1 MISPT
6 LSKRMQQKYCMHP
19 SEDWG
24 EGIYF
29 LPEGDR
35 AAVIAV
41 HQLPAMPETLWLR
54 LLGRD
59 NVQKWAVTELMALPK
74 DHPYRD
80 LSLRHIAVL
89 QRNLKSRQNL
99 SKDLQEVTMTLAI
112 TYEQIEAELIQKGRE
127 EGREEGEMRRS
138 YEIAIALLRQG
149 MEPEAVARL
158 TKLSIS
164 MVEGCANDQL
174 PHLEDEV

>member
-1 MISPT
+1 V
-6 LSKRMQQKYCMHP
+6 
-19 SEDWG
+19 
-24 EGIYF
+24 
-29 LPEGDR
+29 
-35 AAVIAV
+35 A
-41 HQLPAMPETLWLR
+41 
-54 LLGRD
+54 
-59 NVQKWAVTELMALPK
+59 ELMALPK

-127 EGREEGEMRRS
+127 EGEMRRS

-164 MVEGCANDQL
+164 MVEGCANEQL
-174 PHLEDEV
+174 PRLEDEV